1 MRPAFEREER
11 VTHAEEGAEEDA
23 AEEDAAEEDAA
34 EGGAAEEEEEDDEEV
49 EGADM
54 LAIAR
59 DDDSSATA
67 RM

>member
-34 EGGAAEEEEEDDEEV
+34 EEDAAEEEEDDEEV